1 MERTILVF
9 LQRAFGLVDVP
20 RPGIKYKP
28 GYTVD
33 VPRNGYDKEKMSD
46 LQNPAGELTNIL
58 REQKRQEKNRNRIP
72 DR

>member
-1 MERTILVF
+1 MRTT
-9 LQRAFGLVDVP
+9 
-20 RPGIKYKP
+20 YKP

-46 LQNPAGELTNIL
+46 LQNPAGELTRIL

>member
-1 MERTILVF
+1 MDLPRMRTT
-9 LQRAFGLVDVP
+9 
-20 RPGIKYKP
+20 YKP

-46 LQNPAGELTNIL
+46 PQNPAGELTRIL